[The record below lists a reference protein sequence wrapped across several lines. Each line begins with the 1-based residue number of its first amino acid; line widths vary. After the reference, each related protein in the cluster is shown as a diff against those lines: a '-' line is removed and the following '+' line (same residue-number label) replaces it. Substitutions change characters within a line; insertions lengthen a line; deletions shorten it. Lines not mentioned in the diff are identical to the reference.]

1 MAARSFALVAGF
13 LLLVEGVWGFL
24 ASTTFGVFD
33 TNPLHATLALALGI
47 AGVSMARDRRSA
59 KSFCFWAGA
68 LLLTLGAIARMPGFD
83 TLMYVTLELNQIEA
97 VFLIGLGLTALG
109 ASYMSRSRPVVLR
122 LHSSDMP
129 GYRLRTSPLFSIS
142 QSLRPGHASPL

>member
-1 MAARSFALVAGF
+1 MAARSFALVAGV

-33 TNPLHATLALALGI
+33 TNPLHAMLALGLGV
-47 AGVSMARDRRSA
+47 AGIRMAPHYSSA

-68 LLLTLGAIARMPGFD
+68 LLLTLGAAARMPGFD
-83 TLMYVTLELNQIEA
+83 TLMFVTLEMNQIEA
-97 VFLIGLGLTALG
+97 VFSMGLGIAALG

-122 LHSSDMP
+122 LYSRDMP
-129 GYRLRTSPLFSIS
+129 GYVLRTSPLFSIS
-142 QSLRPGHASPL
+142 QSVRPGHASPL

>member
-33 TNPLHATLALALGI
+33 TNPVHATLALTLGI
-47 AGVSMARDRRSA
+47 AGICMARECRSA
-59 KSFCFWAGA
+59 RSFCFWSGA
-68 LLLTLGAIARMPGFD
+68 LLFSLGAIARMPGFD
-83 TLMYVTLELNQIEA
+83 MLMFVTLEMNQIEA
-97 VFLIGLGLTALG
+97 VFAIILGVGALG
-109 ASYMSRSRPVVLR
+109 ASYLSRSRPVVLR

-142 QSLRPGHASPL
+142 QSVSPGHASPL